1 MNLVLLFCIQL
12 IKRQDGSLIDPF
24 ACELGRQLTR
34 NTNYKVLPSR
44 TMFPED
50 FQHPPESI
58 GKDVLI

>member
-1 MNLVLLFCIQL
+1 MQL
-12 IKRQDGSLIDPF
+12 IKRREGSLIDPYAF
-24 ACELGRQLTR
+24 ELGRQLTR

-58 GKDVLI
+58 GKKMLI